1 MPKGKRSKKEASVQA
16 SDPIENTSTNG
27 ESSDEETTDLST
39 IKAAIA
45 NSENR
50 ILARIDSSTADL
62 NTKID
67 ALQQD
72 VMKQESRLSEL
83 ESSLNRYSDKST
95 TTENEVTMLKAEVVS
110 LRQKVE
116 EIDGGQQQY
125 CARLVGIKEG
135 YESCEGQRPTASIA
149 QLLQELWGLNFTPTL
164 DAAYRGA

>member
-1 MPKGKRSKKEASVQA
+1 MLKGKRSKKEASVQA
-16 SDPIENTSTNG
+16 SDPNENTSTNG
-27 ESSDEETTDLST
+27 ESWDEETTDLST

-45 NSENR
+45 NSENW

-67 ALQQD
+67 ALRLD

-116 EIDGGQQQY
+116 EIDGGQ
-125 CARLVGIKEG
+125 
-135 YESCEGQRPTASIA
+135 
-149 QLLQELWGLNFTPTL
+149 
-164 DAAYRGA
+164 